1 MSITQ
6 KKAVSRKSRRE
17 IPKKGRPVHPDEMAG
32 FFLIRARRDGSVLG
46 DLLFC
51 VIEVFYA
58 ATLGNGW
65 PDCYKKQCPAEIRVR
80 SDMERENI
88 SVDIITV
95 HGHEHVVVINGMAF
109 ELDPGMFDPTI
120 HKIEWVAGQ
129 GVIYWE
135 DGRENTLFGK
145 DGYDV
150 HIAPLVRAFGEEQRR
165 VEDNVIIL
173 DAERRQRTYATAK
186 QRANLLSQIREVEEK
201 MARSTQAILAAQL
214 AGKVPEGEDVHHF
227 LSNYTRKLELRAQ
240 LATLDADM

>member
-17 IPKKGRPVHPDEMAG
+17 IPKKGRPAHPDENGARTAG
-32 FFLIRARRDGSVLG
+32 RRKTAFQGG
-46 DLLFC
+46 
-51 VIEVFYA
+51 IEVFYA

-135 DGRENTLFGK
+135 DGRENTLVGK

-240 LATLDADM
+240 LTTLDTDM

>member
-17 IPKKGRPVHPDEMAG
+17 IPKKGRPAHLDENGARTAG
-32 FFLIRARRDGSVLG
+32 RRKTAFQGG
-46 DLLFC
+46 
-51 VIEVFYA
+51 IEVFYA

-240 LATLDADM
+240 LTTLDTDM

>member
-17 IPKKGRPVHPDEMAG
+17 IPKKGRPAHPDENGARTAG
-32 FFLIRARRDGSVLG
+32 RRKTAFQGG
-46 DLLFC
+46 
-51 VIEVFYA
+51 IEVFYA

-109 ELDPGMFDPTI
+109 ELDPGMFDPAI
-120 HKIEWVAGQ
+120 RKIEWVAGQ

-145 DGYDV
+145 DGDDV

-240 LATLDADM
+240 LTTLDTDM

>member
-17 IPKKGRPVHPDEMAG
+17 IPKKGRPAHPDENGARTAG
-32 FFLIRARRDGSVLG
+32 RRKTAFQGG
-46 DLLFC
+46 
-51 VIEVFYA
+51 IEVFYA

-227 LSNYTRKLELRAQ
+227 LYNYTRKLELRAQ
-240 LATLDADM
+240 LTTLDADM

>member
-17 IPKKGRPVHPDEMAG
+17 IPKKGRPAHPDENGARTAG
-32 FFLIRARRDGSVLG
+32 RRKTAFQGG
-46 DLLFC
+46 
-51 VIEVFYA
+51 IEVFYA

-80 SDMERENI
+80 SDMERESI

-109 ELDPGMFDPTI
+109 ELDPGMFDLAI

-240 LATLDADM
+240 LTTLDTDM

>member
-17 IPKKGRPVHPDEMAG
+17 IPKKGRPAHPDENGARTAG
-32 FFLIRARRDGSVLG
+32 RRKTAFQGG
-46 DLLFC
+46 
-51 VIEVFYA
+51 IEVFYA

-173 DAERRQRTYATAK
+173 GAERRQRTYATAK

-240 LATLDADM
+240 LTTLDTDM

>member
-17 IPKKGRPVHPDEMAG
+17 IPKKGRPVHPDENGARTAG
-32 FFLIRARRDGSVLG
+32 RRKTAFQGG
-46 DLLFC
+46 
-51 VIEVFYA
+51 IEVFYA

-240 LATLDADM
+240 LTTLDTDM

>member
-17 IPKKGRPVHPDEMAG
+17 IPKKGRPAHPDENGARTAG
-32 FFLIRARRDGSVLG
+32 RRKTAFQGG
-46 DLLFC
+46 
-51 VIEVFYA
+51 IEVFFA

-240 LATLDADM
+240 LTTLDADM

>member
-17 IPKKGRPVHPDEMAG
+17 IPKKGRPVHPDENGARTAG
-32 FFLIRARRDGSVLG
+32 RRKTAFQGG
-46 DLLFC
+46 
-51 VIEVFYA
+51 IEVFYA

-109 ELDPGMFDPTI
+109 ELDPGMFDPAI

-240 LATLDADM
+240 LTTLDTDM

>member
-17 IPKKGRPVHPDEMAG
+17 IPKKVRPAHPDENGARTAG
-32 FFLIRARRDGSVLG
+32 RRKTAFQGG
-46 DLLFC
+46 
-51 VIEVFYA
+51 IEVFYA

-109 ELDPGMFDPTI
+109 ELDPGMFDPAI

-240 LATLDADM
+240 LTTLDTDM

>member
-17 IPKKGRPVHPDEMAG
+17 IPKKGRPVHPDENGARTAG
-32 FFLIRARRDGSVLG
+32 RRKTAFQGG
-46 DLLFC
+46 
-51 VIEVFYA
+51 IEVFYA

-227 LSNYTRKLELRAQ
+227 LSNYARKLELRAQ

>member
-17 IPKKGRPVHPDEMAG
+17 IPKKGRPAHPDENGARTAG
-32 FFLIRARRDGSVLG
+32 RRKTAFQGG
-46 DLLFC
+46 
-51 VIEVFYA
+51 IEVFYA

-165 VEDNVIIL
+165 VEDNVSIL

-240 LATLDADM
+240 LTTLDTDM

>member
-6 KKAVSRKSRRE
+6 KKAVSRKRRRE
-17 IPKKGRPVHPDEMAG
+17 IPKKGRPAHPDENGARTAG
-32 FFLIRARRDGSVLG
+32 RRKTAFQGG
-46 DLLFC
+46 
-51 VIEVFYA
+51 IEVFYA

-165 VEDNVIIL
+165 VENNVIIL

-240 LATLDADM
+240 LTTLDADM

>member
-1 MSITQ
+1 
-6 KKAVSRKSRRE
+6 
-17 IPKKGRPVHPDEMAG
+17 
-32 FFLIRARRDGSVLG
+32 
-46 DLLFC
+46 
-51 VIEVFYA
+51 
-58 ATLGNGW
+58 
-65 PDCYKKQCPAEIRVR
+65 
-80 SDMERENI
+80 MERENI

-109 ELDPGMFDPTI
+109 ELDPGMFDPAI

-173 DAERRQRTYATAK
+173 DAER
-186 QRANLLSQIREVEEK
+186 RANLLSQIREVEEK

>member
-17 IPKKGRPVHPDEMAG
+17 IPKKGRPAHPDENGARTAG
-32 FFLIRARRDGSVLG
+32 RRKTAFQGG
-46 DLLFC
+46 
-51 VIEVFYA
+51 IEVFYA

-135 DGRENTLFGK
+135 EGRENTLFGK

-240 LATLDADM
+240 LTTLDTDM

>member
-17 IPKKGRPVHPDEMAG
+17 IPKKGCPAHPDENGARTAG
-32 FFLIRARRDGSVLG
+32 RRKTAFQGG
-46 DLLFC
+46 
-51 VIEVFYA
+51 IEVFYA

-240 LATLDADM
+240 LTTLDTDM

>member
-1 MSITQ
+1 
-6 KKAVSRKSRRE
+6 
-17 IPKKGRPVHPDEMAG
+17 
-32 FFLIRARRDGSVLG
+32 
-46 DLLFC
+46 
-51 VIEVFYA
+51 
-58 ATLGNGW
+58 
-65 PDCYKKQCPAEIRVR
+65 
-80 SDMERENI
+80 MERENI

-227 LSNYTRKLELRAQ
+227 LSNLYQKIGTQGAAHYAGHGYVTASPPHGDSHMLNHRMTRPPVPQNRVWTA
-240 LATLDADM
+240 

>member
-6 KKAVSRKSRRE
+6 KKAVSRKSSRE
-17 IPKKGRPVHPDEMAG
+17 IPKKGRPAHPDENGARTAG
-32 FFLIRARRDGSVLG
+32 RRKTAFQGG
-46 DLLFC
+46 
-51 VIEVFYA
+51 IEVFYA

-240 LATLDADM
+240 LTTLDADM

>member
-1 MSITQ
+1 
-6 KKAVSRKSRRE
+6 
-17 IPKKGRPVHPDEMAG
+17 
-32 FFLIRARRDGSVLG
+32 
-46 DLLFC
+46 
-51 VIEVFYA
+51 
-58 ATLGNGW
+58 
-65 PDCYKKQCPAEIRVR
+65 
-80 SDMERENI
+80 MERENI
-88 SVDIITV
+88 SVNIITV

-109 ELDPGMFDPTI
+109 ELDPGMFDPAI

>member
-17 IPKKGRPVHPDEMAG
+17 IPKKGRPAHPDENGARTAG
-32 FFLIRARRDGSVLG
+32 RRKTAFQGG
-46 DLLFC
+46 
-51 VIEVFYA
+51 IEVFYA

-201 MARSTQAILAAQL
+201 TARSTQAILAAQL

-240 LATLDADM
+240 LTTLDTDM

>member
-17 IPKKGRPVHPDEMAG
+17 IPKKGRPAHPDENGARTAG
-32 FFLIRARRDGSVLG
+32 RRKTAFQGG
-46 DLLFC
+46 
-51 VIEVFYA
+51 IEVFYA

-240 LATLDADM
+240 LTTLDADM

>member
-1 MSITQ
+1 
-6 KKAVSRKSRRE
+6 
-17 IPKKGRPVHPDEMAG
+17 
-32 FFLIRARRDGSVLG
+32 
-46 DLLFC
+46 
-51 VIEVFYA
+51 
-58 ATLGNGW
+58 
-65 PDCYKKQCPAEIRVR
+65 
-80 SDMERENI
+80 MERENI

-186 QRANLLSQIREVEEK
+186 QRANLEPDPRSRGK
-201 MARSTQAILAAQL
+201 NGPFHTGNPCGAAR
-214 AGKVPEGEDVHHF
+214 
-227 LSNYTRKLELRAQ
+227 RKSSRG
-240 LATLDADM
+240 

>member
-17 IPKKGRPVHPDEMAG
+17 IPKKGRSAHPDENGARTAG
-32 FFLIRARRDGSVLG
+32 RRKTAFQGG
-46 DLLFC
+46 
-51 VIEVFYA
+51 IEVFYA

-240 LATLDADM
+240 LTTLDTDM

>member
-17 IPKKGRPVHPDEMAG
+17 IPKKGRPAHPDENGARTAG
-32 FFLIRARRDGSVLG
+32 RRKTAFQGG
-46 DLLFC
+46 
-51 VIEVFYA
+51 IEVFYA

-109 ELDPGMFDPTI
+109 ELDPGMFDPAI

-240 LATLDADM
+240 LTTLDADM

>member
-17 IPKKGRPVHPDEMAG
+17 IPKKGRPAHPDENGARTAG
-32 FFLIRARRDGSVLG
+32 RRKTAFQGG
-46 DLLFC
+46 
-51 VIEVFYA
+51 IEVFYA

-120 HKIEWVAGQ
+120 HKIEWGAGQ

-240 LATLDADM
+240 LTTLDTDM

>member
-17 IPKKGRPVHPDEMAG
+17 IPKKGRPAHPDENGARTAG
-32 FFLIRARRDGSVLG
+32 RRKTAFQGG
-46 DLLFC
+46 
-51 VIEVFYA
+51 IEVFYA

-165 VEDNVIIL
+165 GEDNVIIL

-240 LATLDADM
+240 LTTLDTDM

>member
-17 IPKKGRPVHPDEMAG
+17 IPKKGRPVHPDENGARTAG
-32 FFLIRARRDGSVLG
+32 RRKTAFQGG
-46 DLLFC
+46 
-51 VIEVFYA
+51 IEVFYA
-58 ATLGNGW
+58 ATLGNVW

-109 ELDPGMFDPTI
+109 ELNPGMFDPTI
-120 HKIEWVAGQ
+120 HKIEWGAGQ

>member
-17 IPKKGRPVHPDEMAG
+17 IPKKGRPAHPDENGARTAG
-32 FFLIRARRDGSVLG
+32 RRKTAFQGG
-46 DLLFC
+46 
-51 VIEVFYA
+51 IEVFYA

-150 HIAPLVRAFGEEQRR
+150 HITPLVRAFGEEQRR

-240 LATLDADM
+240 LTTLDTDM

>member
-17 IPKKGRPVHPDEMAG
+17 IPKKGRPAHPDENGARTAG
-32 FFLIRARRDGSVLG
+32 RRKTAFQGG
-46 DLLFC
+46 
-51 VIEVFYA
+51 IEVFYA

-240 LATLDADM
+240 LTTLDTDM

>member
-17 IPKKGRPVHPDEMAG
+17 IPKKGRPAHPDENGARTAG
-32 FFLIRARRDGSVLG
+32 RRKTAFQGG
-46 DLLFC
+46 
-51 VIEVFYA
+51 IEVFYA

-109 ELDPGMFDPTI
+109 ELDPGMFDPAI

-227 LSNYTRKLELRAQ
+227 LSNYARKLELRAQ

>member
-6 KKAVSRKSRRE
+6 KKAVSRKSRKE
-17 IPKKGRPVHPDEMAG
+17 PPKKGAAVSIGKAALGPFAE
-32 FFLIRARRDGSVLG
+32 RRRSDRGKG
-46 DLLFC
+46 
-51 VIEVFYA
+51 VFHA
-58 ATLGNGW
+58 ATLGNAW
-65 PDCYKKQCPAEIRVR
+65 PYWYKKQYPAEIRVR

-240 LATLDADM
+240 LTTLDTDM

>member
-1 MSITQ
+1 
-6 KKAVSRKSRRE
+6 
-17 IPKKGRPVHPDEMAG
+17 
-32 FFLIRARRDGSVLG
+32 
-46 DLLFC
+46 
-51 VIEVFYA
+51 
-58 ATLGNGW
+58 
-65 PDCYKKQCPAEIRVR
+65 
-80 SDMERENI
+80 MERENI

-95 HGHEHVVVINGMAF
+95 HGHEHAVVINGMAF

-120 HKIEWVAGQ
+120 RKIEWVAGQ

-150 HIAPLVRAFGEEQRR
+150 HIAPLVRAFGEKQRR

>member
-17 IPKKGRPVHPDEMAG
+17 IPKKGRPAHPDENGARTAG
-32 FFLIRARRDGSVLG
+32 RRKTAFQGG
-46 DLLFC
+46 
-51 VIEVFYA
+51 IEVFYA

-165 VEDNVIIL
+165 VENNVIIL

-240 LATLDADM
+240 LTTLDADM

>member
-17 IPKKGRPVHPDEMAG
+17 IPKKGRPVHPDENGARTAG
-32 FFLIRARRDGSVLG
+32 RRKTAFQGG
-46 DLLFC
+46 
-51 VIEVFYA
+51 IEVFYA

-240 LATLDADM
+240 LTTLDADM

>member
-17 IPKKGRPVHPDEMAG
+17 IPKKGRPAHPDENGARTAG
-32 FFLIRARRDGSVLG
+32 RRKTAFQGG
-46 DLLFC
+46 
-51 VIEVFYA
+51 IEVFYA
-58 ATLGNGW
+58 ATLGNVW
-65 PDCYKKQCPAEIRVR
+65 PDCYKKQCP
-80 SDMERENI
+80 
-88 SVDIITV
+88 
-95 HGHEHVVVINGMAF
+95 AF

-135 DGRENTLFGK
+135 DCRENTLFGK

-150 HIAPLVRAFGEEQRR
+150 PIAPLVRAFGEEQRR
-165 VEDNVIIL
+165 VEDNGIIL
-173 DAERRQRTYATAK
+173 DAERRQITYATAK

-240 LATLDADM
+240 LTTLDTDM

>member
-1 MSITQ
+1 
-6 KKAVSRKSRRE
+6 
-17 IPKKGRPVHPDEMAG
+17 
-32 FFLIRARRDGSVLG
+32 
-46 DLLFC
+46 
-51 VIEVFYA
+51 
-58 ATLGNGW
+58 
-65 PDCYKKQCPAEIRVR
+65 
-80 SDMERENI
+80 MERENI

-186 QRANLLSQIREVEEK
+186 QRANLLSQICEVEEK
-201 MARSTQAILAAQL
+201 MARSTQAILAAQKFPRVKTCTISFPTIPENWNSGRSSLRWMRICNRL
-214 AGKVPEGEDVHHF
+214 APA
-227 LSNYTRKLELRAQ
+227 R
-240 LATLDADM
+240 